1 MVFTGGMLSKVLQNA
16 VTSMYKTKICII
28 LITSLFVLSCQSRE
42 GYIKKMNENTLQP
55 HTDSE
60 PHFQATERPY
70 YYIFQTAHAYS
81 FAALT
86 HGGIELLHCGDE
98 F

>member
-1 MVFTGGMLSKVLQNA
+1 
-16 VTSMYKTKICII
+16 
-28 LITSLFVLSCQSRE
+28 
-42 GYIKKMNENTLQP
+42 MNENTLQP
-55 HTDSE
+55 HIDSE

-86 HGGIELLHCGDE
+86 HGGVEY
-98 F
+98 